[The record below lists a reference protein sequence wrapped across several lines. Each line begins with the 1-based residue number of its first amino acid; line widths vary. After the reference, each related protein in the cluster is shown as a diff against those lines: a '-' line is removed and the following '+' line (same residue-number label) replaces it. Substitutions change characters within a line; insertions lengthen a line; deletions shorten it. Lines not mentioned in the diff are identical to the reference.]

1 MPKDFYYFDTINATK
16 NYDSV
21 LSVSN
26 GIYNHP
32 YNIYFPLKA
41 PIRNLKRITLK
52 SVEMP
57 LNLYTTRIENNTTNI
72 GLTFSYT
79 SLSGIILSNKY
90 INLWVSPAIYTQT
103 SLLSTIN
110 TTLSSFVNTYNNN
123 DLKVVS
129 YVTSS
134 GVINYVPG
142 ILSISLGTFQ
152 TTYNTTNCQITHN
165 CASITIDNTPL
176 TNYILGYSTTYKTV
190 NSNPLQ
196 ATSPINLS
204 GFDTCLY
211 LTFPNIPNTNN
222 NNNVTGFKLPTNNTA
237 NNSTLFYNDSFE
249 HQSIEFNK
257 TNYVLDKINVVICD
271 RLGNPL
277 MGYFNWTFSLIIET
291 DDSITYEYLNIE
303 Y

>member
-16 NYDSV
+16 NYDSYYSG
-21 LSVSN
+21 LNS
-26 GIYNHP
+26 NHP
-32 YNIYFPLKA
+32 YNIFFPLKA

-57 LNLYTTRIENNTTNI
+57 LNLYSARIENGTTSM

-79 SLSGIILSNKY
+79 SPSGVILSNKY
-90 INLWVSPAIYTQT
+90 INYLIQGGVYTPSSLVSVLNT
-103 SLLSTIN
+103 S
-110 TTLSSFVNTYNNN
+110 LSSFVNTYNNN

-129 YVTSS
+129 YVTAS

-142 ILSISLGTFQ
+142 SLSINIGTAQSIF
-152 TTYNTTNCQITHN
+152 NTTICSITHN
-165 CASITIDNTPL
+165 CTLITLDNTPL
-176 TNYILGYSTTYKTV
+176 TNYILGYTNRFTTSSSIALT
-190 NSNPLQ
+190 SN
-196 ATSPINLS
+196 SPINVS
-204 GFDTCLY
+204 GFDTCIY

-222 NNNVTGFKLPTNNTA
+222 NNNFIGFKLPTNNA

-257 TNYVLDKINVVICD
+257 TNFVLDKINVVITD

-277 MGYFNWTFSLIIET
+277 MGYFNWTFSLIIES
-291 DDSITYEYLNIE
+291 DESLTYEYLNLE
-303 Y
+303 YE

>member
-21 LSVSN
+21 LGGSN

-57 LNLYTTRIENNTTNI
+57 LNLYTTRIENNTNTI

-79 SLSGIILSNKY
+79 SLSGITLSNKY
-90 INLWVSPAIYTQT
+90 INFLVPPAIYTQT
-103 SLLSTIN
+103 SLLSTMN
-110 TTLSSFVNTYNNN
+110 LTLSSYINTYNIN

-134 GVINYVPG
+134 GVINYAPG
-142 ILSISLGTFQ
+142 SLSMSFGTFQ
-152 TTYNTTNCQITHN
+152 TTYNTTICQITHN
-165 CASITIDNTPL
+165 CSSLAIDNTPL
-176 TNYILGYSTTYKTV
+176 TNYILGYTNRFTTSSSIALT
-190 NSNPLQ
+190 SN
-196 ATSPINLS
+196 SPINVS
-204 GFDTCLY
+204 GFDTCIY

-291 DDSITYEYLNIE
+291 DDSLTYEYLNLE